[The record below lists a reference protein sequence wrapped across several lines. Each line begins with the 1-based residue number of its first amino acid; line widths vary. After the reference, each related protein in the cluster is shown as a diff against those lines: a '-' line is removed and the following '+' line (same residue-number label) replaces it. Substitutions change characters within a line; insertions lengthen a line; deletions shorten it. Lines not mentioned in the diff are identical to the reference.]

1 MPVQRPYEP
10 AAIGINHW
18 FPRTGATPVPD
29 AEQRGGRGAA
39 TGYFQCR
46 LLTRLL
52 TYSRPTK
59 YPAASRT
66 ITTRIAR
73 DAGKVLCV
81 AIIGEYIC
89 SGIQCQ
95 AERVTS

>member
-1 MPVQRPYEP
+1 M
-10 AAIGINHW
+10 
-18 FPRTGATPVPD
+18 
-29 AEQRGGRGAA
+29 
-39 TGYFQCR
+39 GYLQLR
-46 LLTRLL
+46 LLKRLL

-81 AIIGEYIC
+81 AIIEEYIC
-89 SGIQCQ
+89 NPVPG
-95 AERVTS
+95 